1 MAKSLTQMAANIVAA
16 QASHVSMSADEMDA
30 ALKKVFE
37 ALNQIKV
44 IEETPAGEAVD
55 DELAR
60 LRANPMKSIQR
71 TYVINLEDGSKY
83 KQITAKTLAKFGL
96 TAREYR
102 KKWGFSARQPLS
114 SKALSAKRRKVAK
127 DLGLADKL
135 AAARMARSKA
145 AAEKKAAPAKK
156 KKAAPAKKKKAAP
169 AKKKKAA
176 PAKKKKAAPA
186 KKKKAAPAKK
196 KKAAPAKKKK
206 RTVAK
211 KKRAPAKK
219 KKAPAKKKRAPA
231 KKKKAASKRKKA

>member
-83 KQITAKTLAKFGL
+83 KQITAKTLAKFGV

-169 AKKKKAA
+169 AR
-176 PAKKKKAAPA
+176 
-186 KKKKAAPAKK
+186 K

-211 KKRAPAKK
+211 KKRAPA
-219 KKAPAKKKRAPA
+219 R
-231 KKKKAASKRKKA
+231 KKKAASKRKKV

>member
-114 SKALSAKRRKVAK
+114 AKALSAKRRKVAK

-156 KKAAPAKKKKAAP
+156 KKAAPAKKKK
-169 AKKKKAA
+169 
-176 PAKKKKAAPA
+176 
-186 KKKKAAPAKK
+186 
-196 KKAAPAKKKK
+196 
-206 RTVAK
+206 RTVAE

>member
-1 MAKSLTQMAANIVAA
+1 MAKSLTQMAADIVAA

-37 ALNQIKV
+37 ALKQIKV

-60 LRANPMKSIQR
+60 LRTNPIKSIQR

-83 KQITAKTLAKFGL
+83 KQLTAKTLAKFGL

-102 KKWGFSARQPLS
+102 KKWGFSARQALS
-114 SKALSAKRRKVAK
+114 AKSLSAKRRKVAK
-127 DLGLADKL
+127 ALGLADKL
-135 AAARMARSKA
+135 AAARLARSKA
-145 AAEKKAAPAKK
+145 AAK
-156 KKAAPAKKKKAAP
+156 KKAAP
-169 AKKKKAA
+169 
-176 PAKKKKAAPA
+176 
-186 KKKKAAPAKK
+186 
-196 KKAAPAKKKK
+196 
-206 RTVAK
+206 AK

-231 KKKKAASKRKKA
+231 KKKKAPARKKRAPARKKKAPAKKKKATRKRKKG

>member
-83 KQITAKTLAKFGL
+83 KQITAKTLAKFGV

-169 AKKKKAA
+169 AKKK
-176 PAKKKKAAPA
+176 
-186 KKKKAAPAKK
+186 
-196 KKAAPAKKKK
+196 
-206 RTVAK
+206 
-211 KKRAPAKK
+211 RAPAKK

-231 KKKKAASKRKKA
+231 KKKRAPARKKKAASKRKKV

>member
-96 TAREYR
+96 TAKEYR

-145 AAEKKAAPAKK
+145 AVE
-156 KKAAPAKKKKAAP
+156 
-169 AKKKKAA
+169 
-176 PAKKKKAAPA
+176 
-186 KKKKAAPAKK
+186 KKAAPAKK

>member
-1 MAKSLTQMAANIVAA
+1 MRRLSMAKSLTQMAANIVAA

-169 AKKKKAA
+169 AKKKK
-176 PAKKKKAAPA
+176 
-186 KKKKAAPAKK
+186 
-196 KKAAPAKKKK
+196 

-231 KKKKAASKRKKA
+231 KKKRAPARKKKAASKRKKV

>member
-1 MAKSLTQMAANIVAA
+1 MRRLFMAKSLTQMAANIVAA

-145 AAEKKAAPAKK
+145 APAKK
-156 KKAAPAKKKKAAP
+156 KKAAP
-169 AKKKKAA
+169 
-176 PAKKKKAAPA
+176 
-186 KKKKAAPAKK
+186 
-196 KKAAPAKKKK
+196 
-206 RTVAK
+206 AK

-231 KKKKAASKRKKA
+231 KKKKAPAKRKRAPAKKKKAASKRKKG

>member
-96 TAREYR
+96 TAKEYR

-114 SKALSAKRRKVAK
+114 AKALSAKRRKVAK

-135 AAARMARSKA
+135 AAARLARSKT
-145 AAEKKAAPAKK
+145 AAERKAAPATEGKAMPAKKKKAAPVKKKKAAPAKKKAAVAKK

-176 PAKKKKAAPA
+176 PAKKK
-186 KKKKAAPAKK
+186 
-196 KKAAPAKKKK
+196 
-206 RTVAK
+206 
-211 KKRAPAKK
+211 RAPAKK
-219 KKAPAKKKRAPA
+219 KKAPAKKK
-231 KKKKAASKRKKA
+231 KAASKRKKG

>member
-145 AAEKKAAPAKK
+145 AVE
-156 KKAAPAKKKKAAP
+156 
-169 AKKKKAA
+169 
-176 PAKKKKAAPA
+176 KKAAPA

-231 KKKKAASKRKKA
+231 KKKKAASKRKKG

>member
-1 MAKSLTQMAANIVAA
+1 MAKSLTQMAADIVAA

-60 LRANPMKSIQR
+60 LRANPVKSIQR

-83 KQITAKTLAKFGL
+83 KQLTAKTLAKFGL

-102 KKWGFSARQPLS
+102 KKWGFSARQALS
-114 SKALSAKRRKVAK
+114 AKSLSAKRRKVAK
-127 DLGLADKL
+127 ALGLADKL

-145 AAEKKAAPAKK
+145 AAERKAAPAAEEKAAPAK
-156 KKAAPAKKKKAAP
+156 KKAAPAKKKAAPSKKKAAP
-169 AKKKKAA
+169 SKKKAA
-176 PAKKKKAAPA
+176 PAKKK
-186 KKKKAAPAKK
+186 
-196 KKAAPAKKKK
+196 
-206 RTVAK
+206 
-211 KKRAPAKK
+211 RAPAKK
-219 KKAPAKKKRAPA
+219 RKAPAKKKRAPA
-231 KKKKAASKRKKA
+231 KKKKAPSKRKKA

>member
-71 TYVINLEDGSKY
+71 THVINLEDGSKY

-135 AAARMARSKA
+135 AAARMARSTA

-176 PAKKKKAAPA
+176 PAKKKKRA
-186 KKKKAAPAKK
+186 
-196 KKAAPAKKKK
+196 
-206 RTVAK
+206 VAK

>member
-1 MAKSLTQMAANIVAA
+1 MAKSLTQMAADIVAA
-16 QASHVSMSADEMDA
+16 QASHVSMSADEMDE

-60 LRANPMKSIQR
+60 IRANPIKSIQR

-83 KQITAKTLAKFGL
+83 KQLTAKTLAKFGL
-96 TAREYR
+96 TAKEYR

-114 SKALSAKRRKVAK
+114 AKSLSAKRRKVAK

-135 AAARMARSKA
+135 AAARMARSEA
-145 AAEKKAAPAKK
+145 AA
-156 KKAAPAKKKKAAP
+156 
-169 AKKKKAA
+169 KKKAA

-211 KKRAPAKK
+211 KKKAPAKK
-219 KKAPAKKKRAPA
+219 KKAPA

>member
-1 MAKSLTQMAANIVAA
+1 MAKSLTQMAADIVAA
-16 QASHVSMSADEMDA
+16 QASHVSMSADEMDE

-37 ALNQIKV
+37 ALNQIKA
-44 IEETPAGEAVD
+44 IEEMPAGEAI
-55 DELAR
+55 DEKLAR
-60 LRANPMKSIQR
+60 LRANPIKSIQR
-71 TYVINLEDGSKY
+71 TYVINLEDGGKY
-83 KQITAKTLAKFGL
+83 KQLTAKTLAKFGL

-114 SKALSAKRRKVAK
+114 AKSLSAKRRKVAK

-145 AAEKKAAPAKK
+145 AAEEKAAPAKK
-156 KKAAPAKKKKAAP
+156 EKAAPAKKEKAAP
-169 AKKKKAA
+169 AR
-176 PAKKKKAAPA
+176 
-186 KKKKAAPAKK
+186 K

-211 KKRAPAKK
+211 KKKAPAKK
-219 KKAPAKKKRAPA
+219 KKAPA

>member
-1 MAKSLTQMAANIVAA
+1 MRRLSMAKSLTQMAANIVAA

-83 KQITAKTLAKFGL
+83 KQITAKTLAKFGV

-169 AKKKKAA
+169 AR
-176 PAKKKKAAPA
+176 
-186 KKKKAAPAKK
+186 K

-211 KKRAPAKK
+211 KKRAPA
-219 KKAPAKKKRAPA
+219 R
-231 KKKKAASKRKKA
+231 KKKAASKRKKV

>member
-37 ALNQIKV
+37 ALKQIKV

-176 PAKKKKAAPA
+176 PAKKKK
-186 KKKKAAPAKK
+186 
-196 KKAAPAKKKK
+196 

>member
-1 MAKSLTQMAANIVAA
+1 MAKSLTQMAADIVAA
-16 QASHVSMSADEMDA
+16 QASHVSMSADEMDE

-37 ALNQIKV
+37 ALNQVKA

-55 DELAR
+55 EELAR
-60 LRANPMKSIQR
+60 LRTNPIKSIQR

-83 KQITAKTLAKFGL
+83 KQLTAKTLAKFGL

-114 SKALSAKRRKVAK
+114 AKSLSAKRRKVAK

-145 AAEKKAAPAKK
+145 AAKKRAAPAKK

-176 PAKKKKAAPA
+176 PAKKKKA
-186 KKKKAAPAKK
+186 
-196 KKAAPAKKKK
+196 
-206 RTVAK
+206 
-211 KKRAPAKK
+211 
-219 KKAPAKKKRAPA
+219 PA

>member
-169 AKKKKAA
+169 AKKKK
-176 PAKKKKAAPA
+176 
-186 KKKKAAPAKK
+186 
-196 KKAAPAKKKK
+196 

>member
-176 PAKKKKAAPA
+176 PAKKKK
-186 KKKKAAPAKK
+186 
-196 KKAAPAKKKK
+196 

-219 KKAPAKKKRAPA
+219 KKAPVKKKRAPA
-231 KKKKAASKRKKA
+231 RKKKAASKRKKA

>member
-60 LRANPMKSIQR
+60 LRANPIKSIQR

-96 TAREYR
+96 TAKEYR

-114 SKALSAKRRKVAK
+114 AKALSAKRRKVAK

-135 AAARMARSKA
+135 AAARLARSKT
-145 AAEKKAAPAKK
+145 AAERKAAPATEGKAMPAKKKKAAPAKKKAAVAK

-176 PAKKKKAAPA
+176 PAKKK
-186 KKKKAAPAKK
+186 
-196 KKAAPAKKKK
+196 
-206 RTVAK
+206 
-211 KKRAPAKK
+211 RAPAKK
-219 KKAPAKKKRAPA
+219 KKAPAKKKKAPA
-231 KKKKAASKRKKA
+231 KKKKAASKRKKG

>member
-1 MAKSLTQMAANIVAA
+1 MAKSLTQMAADIVAA

-37 ALNQIKV
+37 ALKQIKV

-60 LRANPMKSIQR
+60 LRANPIKSIQR

-114 SKALSAKRRKVAK
+114 AKALSAKRRKVAK

-156 KKAAPAKKKKAAP
+156 KKAT
-169 AKKKKAA
+169 
-176 PAKKKKAAPA
+176 PA

-206 RTVAK
+206 RAVAK

>member
-1 MAKSLTQMAANIVAA
+1 MRRLSMAKSLTQMAANIVAA

-60 LRANPMKSIQR
+60 LRANPIKSIQR

-96 TAREYR
+96 TAKEYR

-114 SKALSAKRRKVAK
+114 AKALSAKRRKVAK

-135 AAARMARSKA
+135 AAARLARSKT
-145 AAEKKAAPAKK
+145 AAERKAAPATEGKAMPAKKKKAAPVKKKKAAPAKKKAAVAK

-176 PAKKKKAAPA
+176 PAKKK
-186 KKKKAAPAKK
+186 
-196 KKAAPAKKKK
+196 
-206 RTVAK
+206 
-211 KKRAPAKK
+211 RAPAKK
-219 KKAPAKKKRAPA
+219 KKAPAKKK
-231 KKKKAASKRKKA
+231 KAASKRKKG

>member
-96 TAREYR
+96 TAKEYR

-114 SKALSAKRRKVAK
+114 AKALSAKRRKVAK

-135 AAARMARSKA
+135 AAARLARSKT
-145 AAEKKAAPAKK
+145 AAERKAAPATEGKAMPAKKKKAAPVKKKKAAPAKKKAAVAKK

-169 AKKKKAA
+169 AKKK
-176 PAKKKKAAPA
+176 
-186 KKKKAAPAKK
+186 
-196 KKAAPAKKKK
+196 
-206 RTVAK
+206 
-211 KKRAPAKK
+211 RAPAKK
-219 KKAPAKKKRAPA
+219 KKAPAKKK
-231 KKKKAASKRKKA
+231 KAASKRKKG

>member
-60 LRANPMKSIQR
+60 LRANPIKSIQR

-96 TAREYR
+96 TAKEYR

-114 SKALSAKRRKVAK
+114 AKALSAKRRKVAK

-135 AAARMARSKA
+135 AAARLARSKT
-145 AAEKKAAPAKK
+145 AAERKAAPATEGKAMPGKKKKAAPAKKKAAVAK

-186 KKKKAAPAKK
+186 KKK
-196 KKAAPAKKKK
+196 
-206 RTVAK
+206 
-211 KKRAPAKK
+211 RAPAKK
-219 KKAPAKKKRAPA
+219 KKAPAKKK
-231 KKKKAASKRKKA
+231 KAASKRKKG

>member
-1 MAKSLTQMAANIVAA
+1 MAKSLTQMAADIVAA

-60 LRANPMKSIQR
+60 LRANPIKSIQR

-96 TAREYR
+96 TAKEYR

-114 SKALSAKRRKVAK
+114 AKALSAKRRKVAK

-135 AAARMARSKA
+135 AAARLARSKT
-145 AAEKKAAPAKK
+145 AAERKAAPATEGKAMPAKKKKAAPVKKKKAAPAKKKAAVAK

-176 PAKKKKAAPA
+176 PAKKK
-186 KKKKAAPAKK
+186 
-196 KKAAPAKKKK
+196 
-206 RTVAK
+206 
-211 KKRAPAKK
+211 
-219 KKAPAKKKRAPA
+219 RAPA
-231 KKKKAASKRKKA
+231 KKKKAASKRKKG

>member
-1 MAKSLTQMAANIVAA
+1 MAKSLTQMAADIVAA
-16 QASHVSMSADEMDA
+16 QASHVSMSADEMDE

-37 ALNQIKV
+37 ALNQVKA
-44 IEETPAGEAVD
+44 IEEMPAGEAVD
-55 DELAR
+55 DKLAR
-60 LRANPMKSIQR
+60 LRANPIKSIQR

-83 KQITAKTLAKFGL
+83 KQLTAKTLAKFGL

-145 AAEKKAAPAKK
+145 AVEKKAAPAKK

-169 AKKKKAA
+169 AKKKKRA
-176 PAKKKKAAPA
+176 
-186 KKKKAAPAKK
+186 
-196 KKAAPAKKKK
+196 
-206 RTVAK
+206 VAK